1 MGALITT
8 LATILMI
15 VLIITFTIILFI
27 PLIIILTL
35 LVISAFEFVV
45 HTHQKHLKRIKNHE
59 IISKYDF

>member
-15 VLIITFTIILFI
+15 VLIIAFIIILFI

-35 LVISAFEFVV
+35 LAISAFEFVA
-45 HTHQKHLKRIKNHE
+45 HSRQKRLNRIKNHT
-59 IISKYDF
+59 IIVKHDF